1 MLILSNFS
9 QVKFYLQYL
18 GLVIFFSAQAARAQ
32 IVEVKP
38 EYSILFYNTENFFDC
53 ENDTALSD
61 QEFQIN
67 AERNWT
73 PKRFHLKTER
83 LAKVIVAAGKWNAPV
98 LVGLCEI
105 ENRDV
110 LETLVKTDPIS
121 KFRYK
126 IVQKDSPDP
135 RGIDVALL
143 YRPDL
148 FHPIDFE
155 TIPVVDPGNKEFRTR
170 DILKVVGLIGRTDTL
185 TVFVNHWPSRYGG
198 LMETQEKR
206 LLAAST
212 LRKAIT
218 EVLSANPKAKV
229 VCMGDFNDTP
239 ADQSLEKILRAKNP
253 GSADKV
259 DLINLSRDWMTD
271 EIQTIKSKYK
281 WEVFDQFIVSK
292 GFANATNGMVFKNA
306 EIFKGSFLL
315 EKDIQYGGVKP
326 KRTYL
331 GFKYHNGFSDH
342 LPVVLHFEL
351 SD

>member
-1 MLILSNFS
+1 M
-9 QVKFYLQYL
+9 KFQLQFL
-18 GLVIFFSAQAARAQ
+18 GLAISLFATLTQAQT
-32 IVEVKP
+32 EKVKP

-53 ENDTALSD
+53 ENDTILTE
-61 QEFQIN
+61 QQFQIK

-73 PKRFHLKTER
+73 PQRFHLKAER
-83 LAKVIVAAGKWNAPV
+83 LAKVITAAGKWNAPV
-98 LVGLCEI
+98 LIGLCEI
-105 ENRDV
+105 ENRNV

-121 KFRYK
+121 QFHYK
-126 IVQKDSPDP
+126 LVQKDSPDP

-148 FHPIDFE
+148 FHPFDFE
-155 TIPVVDPGNKEFRTR
+155 AIPVVDPSNKSFRTR
-170 DILKVVGLIGRTDTL
+170 DILKVVGLVGKADTL
-185 TVFVNHWPSRYGG
+185 TIFVNHWPSRYGG
-198 LMETQEKR
+198 LMETRGKR
-206 LLAAST
+206 ALAANT
-212 LRKAIT
+212 LRKAVA
-218 EVLSANPKAKV
+218 EVVRTNSKAKV
-229 VCMGDFNDTP
+229 VCMGDFNDSP
-239 ADQSLEKILRAKNP
+239 NDQSLEEILTAKIP
-253 GSADKV
+253 GLADKV

-292 GFANATNGMVFKNA
+292 GFVNATNEIVFKNA

-315 EKDIQYGGVKP
+315 EKDLQYGGLKP

>member
-1 MLILSNFS
+1 M
-9 QVKFYLQYL
+9 KFQLQFL
-18 GLVIFFSAQAARAQ
+18 GLVISLFATLTQAQTDK
-32 IVEVKP
+32 VKP

-53 ENDTALSD
+53 ENDTTLTE
-61 QEFQIN
+61 QQFQIN

-73 PKRFHLKTER
+73 PQRFHLKAER
-83 LAKVIVAAGKWNAPV
+83 LAKVITAAGKWNAPV

-121 KFRYK
+121 QFHYK

-148 FHPIDFE
+148 FHPIDFAA
-155 TIPVVDPGNKEFRTR
+155 IPVIDPFNKAFRTR
-170 DILKVVGLIGRTDTL
+170 DILKVVGLVGKADTL
-185 TVFVNHWPSRYGG
+185 TIFVNHWPSRYGG
-198 LMETQEKR
+198 LMETRGKR
-206 LLAAST
+206 ALAANT
-212 LRKAIT
+212 LRKSVA
-218 EVLSANPKAKV
+218 EVVRTNSKAKV
-229 VCMGDFNDTP
+229 VCMGDFNDSP
-239 ADQSLEKILRAKNP
+239 NDQSLEEILTAKIP
-253 GSADKV
+253 GLADKV

-281 WEVFDQFIVSK
+281 WEVFDQFILSK
-292 GFANATNGMVFKNA
+292 GFANATDGMVFKNA

-315 EKDIQYGGVKP
+315 EKDLQYGGVKP